1 MIYLSAQ
8 VDHVGIGVVEGK
20 HDAVGS
26 IQLDHD
32 DRIVEMIGRPQRVL
46 AFRHFRESGG
56 EDQSV
61 AQVNG
66 PCGFGTFVAN
76 GFFIHGTRARIDDA
90 DLFVFAGGE
99 QFSSVPAP
107 ACRIHQIRMGVDH
120 YGRLAG
126 SNVPDYHQVIRACG
140 GFRELITI
148 KQSFNSARTGCHED
162 VLSRRMPQD
171 QTDSA
176 LMVQQLND
184 RFRQGPDVFEYA
196 NQLINF
202 N

>member
-1 MIYLSAQ
+1 MEFISISKLLTESTTARKSCLSAQ
-8 VDHVGIGVVEGK
+8 VDHVGVSVVEGE

-32 DRIVEMIGRPQRVL
+32 DRIVEMIRRPQRVL
-46 AFRHFRESGG
+46 TFRHFRESGG

-107 ACRIHQIRMGVDH
+107 ASGIHQIRMGVDH
-120 YGRLAG
+120 YGRLAS
-126 SNVPDYHQVIRACG
+126 SNVPDYHQVVRACG
-140 GFRELITI
+140 GFRKISHNSTILIKFSTY
-148 KQSFNSARTGCHED
+148 Q
-162 VLSRRMPQD
+162 LS
-171 QTDSA
+171 
-176 LMVQQLND
+176 
-184 RFRQGPDVFEYA
+184 
-196 NQLINF
+196 
-202 N
+202 